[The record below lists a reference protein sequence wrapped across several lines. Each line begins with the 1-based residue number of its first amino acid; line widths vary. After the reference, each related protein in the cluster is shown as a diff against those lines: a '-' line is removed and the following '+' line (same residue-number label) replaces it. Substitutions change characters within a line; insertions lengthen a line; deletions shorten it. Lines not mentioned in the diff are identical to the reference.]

1 MVGAGLSPGYPW
13 DMLLN
18 ITTVI
23 AMIVIGWVV
32 WVTVQRRENSDES
45 FQDKLNRD
53 DERARKGREAEAAY
67 REARRDKE

>member
-1 MVGAGLSPGYPW
+1 
-13 DMLLN
+13 MLLN

-32 WVTVQRRENSDES
+32 WVTVQRREKADES
-45 FQDKLNRD
+45 FQEKLDRD

-67 REARRDKE
+67 RQAQRDKE

>member
-1 MVGAGLSPGYPW
+1 
-13 DMLLN
+13 MLLN

-32 WVTVQRRENSDES
+32 WVTVQRREKSDES
-45 FQDKLNRD
+45 FQDKLDRD

-67 REARRDKE
+67 RQAQRDKQ

>member
-1 MVGAGLSPGYPW
+1 MGAGLNTGYPER
-13 DMLLN
+13 MLLN

-32 WVTVQRRENSDES
+32 WVTVQRREKADES
-45 FQDKLNRD
+45 FQEKLDRD

-67 REARRDKE
+67 RQAQRDKE